1 MKNCS
6 ENWKFAVHKILYSM
20 VTCFWWFPS
29 SKPSWFAGNWRLCP
43 NELNDLLRR
52 IRCLGIFA
60 WVRMLRWGNSSLPR
74 NFLTSQ
80 DISCSEV
87 TMFGDVSFLV
97 CFSSKTL
104 LEVRFFQMS
113 SRSFIFSHGN
123 AFTRNHHF
131 PSKSKSMSGPVPL
144 KEESPACP
152 SAFLGVDDLK
162 NGGNRFFHKIS
173 KPDNL
178 LGLI

>member
-1 MKNCS
+1 
-6 ENWKFAVHKILYSM
+6 M

-43 NELNDLLRR
+43 NKLGLFFQEY
-52 IRCLGIFA
+52 RCVGIFA
-60 WVRMLRWGNSSLPR
+60 SVWILRWGISSLPR

-87 TMFGDVSFLV
+87 TIFGDISFFV

-104 LEVRFFQMS
+104 LEVRFLQRL
-113 SRSFIFSHGN
+113 SRSSIFSHGN

-131 PSKSKSMSGPVPL
+131 PSKSKSRSGGIPLTHEQVNTMFETCFEEKFYLWAWGNCSFLHPPSNTLMS
-144 KEESPACP
+144 
-152 SAFLGVDDLK
+152 
-162 NGGNRFFHKIS
+162 NIS
-173 KPDNL
+173 
-178 LGLI
+178 